1 MTVTKT
7 ILPGVLVL
15 EPRIFSDARGEFWE
29 YFRADAYAAMGI
41 DVPFVQDNVSIS
53 RRGVLRGLHFQEP
66 HGQAKLVQA
75 IRGEVFDVAVDVRV
89 GSPTFGQAV
98 WSTLS
103 EANRRQMFLPP
114 GLAHGFVVTSAEAV
128 VAYNCSDYSA
138 PAYEHSLRWN
148 DPALGIPW
156 PVHSPILSPK
166 DEQAPLLSALGDQLP
181 RFRQDSH
188 PEPSEGSAVVG
199 D

>member
-1 MTVTKT
+1 VTVTKT

-15 EPRIFSDARGEFWE
+15 EPRVFSDARGEFWE
-29 YFRADAYAAMGI
+29 YFRADTYAAMGI

-66 HGQAKLVQA
+66 RGQAKLVQA

-103 EANRRQMFLPP
+103 ETNRRQMFLPP
-114 GLAHGFVVTSAEAV
+114 GLAHGFVVTSDDAV
-128 VAYNCSDYSA
+128 VAYKCSDYYS
-138 PAYEHSLRWN
+138 PADEHSLRWN

-156 PVHSPILSPK
+156 PVDSPILSPK
-166 DEQAPLLSALGDQLP
+166 DQAAPLLSALASRLP
-181 RFRQDSH
+181 HFAQ
-188 PEPSEGSAVVG
+188 
-199 D
+199 